1 MKPNVLQQYKDSK
14 LVEKEEIQSKVALLK
29 VRSNIHSGDVFPC
42 SDAWCQANCDYY
54 SGGICTCFDGGGH
67 SCDHYIIK

>member
-42 SDAWCQANCDYY
+42 SDAWCQANCNDY
-54 SGGICTCFDGGGH
+54 SGDRATSFL
-67 SCDHYIIK
+67 